1 VRIGGREMSDKAK
14 GRKSLQVALRAL
26 VVAAFGLILI
36 LAAQMSTTTR
46 PALARPT
53 DILAL
58 DPSIVNALT
67 QAACVPTCDLTDPVD
82 LLAVADADGDGDSV
96 AEPSDFATLD
106 VDENHIDATSGIL
119 WILAFVT
126 NDNQV
131 QFVADEGVFAESGA
145 SHVGCVDI
153 YDEDCDADGGKGDGV
168 VVATLVTPAEPPADP
183 GAAELVATQSGVDV
197 LLDYVVG
204 EGVGEP
210 RSVIA
215 LSPLIVNS
223 LTQAACAPSC
233 NLANPLDVLAVADA
247 DGDGDGRIEAS
258 DFVSL
263 DVDGNQLDEND
274 GELWIIAFVTNDMPV
289 WFDADEGVFAESG
302 YSSAGC
308 PDILDEDCDD
318 DGIEGDDVV
327 VVTLLGNG
335 VADRGDWELVVTQ
348 SGYDVIL
355 DYRVVGDTVSVGG
368 IAEYPQLEPDAVA
381 SSRDSLGTNAF
392 GLAGFATGAVLL
404 LTAGGWYARRRWRR

>member
-1 VRIGGREMSDKAK
+1 MSYQEHDR
-14 GRKSLQVALRAL
+14 GFLRVPVRAL
-26 VVAAFGLILI
+26 LGAIAGFMLI
-36 LAAQMSTTTR
+36 LAAQTSTGTR

-53 DILAL
+53 GILAL

-67 QAACVPTCDLTDPVD
+67 SATCAPSCDLTNPLH
-82 LLAVADADGDGDSV
+82 LLAVADADGDGDGV
-96 AEPSDFATLD
+96 VEVGDFATLD

-302 YSSAGC
+302 YSGAEC
-308 PDILDEDCDD
+308 WDILDEDCDD
-318 DGIEGDDVV
+318 DGMEGDDVV

-335 VADRGDWELVVTQ
+335 VADRGDWELVIAQ